1 MALYTRTEDGI
12 GTNQNYFLSI
22 VLFFF
27 QTPTLSKT
35 NFEPHL
41 GPACPKLTH
50 PLCRCCNRLFGVG
63 GRERFSGRLFCVGIE
78 FLSATTLAKGKV
90 KRWFP
95 PIADCPGNCLVCK
108 SNDPQLLIKRP
119 PGLFALG
126 WECVGRCV
134 LVRGE
139 ARKPKRR
146 CHCLDGGAKEE
157 GLKSKSTTSTCP
169 GARCEERTHKETNH
183 FTEDGSLHIL
193 DGGAEP
199 PTHAFPSRVFP

>member
-1 MALYTRTEDGI
+1 MIPTQWPTSPSEADTLPRTGKDTQWYYLGSIHTEDGI

-78 FLSATTLAKGKV
+78 FLSATTFAKGKV

-95 PIADCPGNCLVCK
+95 PTADCPGNCLVCK
-108 SNDPQLLIKRP
+108 SNDPQHLIKRP

-126 WECVGRCV
+126 W
-134 LVRGE
+134 
-139 ARKPKRR
+139 
-146 CHCLDGGAKEE
+146 
-157 GLKSKSTTSTCP
+157 
-169 GARCEERTHKETNH
+169 
-183 FTEDGSLHIL
+183 
-193 DGGAEP
+193 
-199 PTHAFPSRVFP
+199 